1 MDRNTIIGIVL
12 LIGIIITFNVITQPS
27 EEEIAQQQKELAIQD
42 SIAQA
47 EAKVIEV
54 PEEKKSITSV
64 VPDSLLQGKDSLE
77 KEAFALA
84 YVDSINKEKRN
95 TALDIFA
102 VSGEGELAEYTLE
115 NKKIK
120 IHISNKGG
128 FISSAKL
135 KEYQSYDNYMIARE
149 KKKDGKIEIIE
160 PLELFDQ
167 DSTVQF
173 LNFYLNNSKE
183 IKTSKLFFTPV
194 KQTKNELVLR
204 ANTIDPKKYIEYTYK
219 LGENAYDVNYN
230 IALVG
235 LHDDVDGRDLQLK
248 WYMSSKAT
256 EKLTMG
262 QSTNQSRMSS
272 VFYKPKELDREYLTE
287 LMPDAK
293 ITENSLEWVA
303 FKHCYFSSVIL
314 TDEGFDKGSFV
325 GSMPLK
331 TSNYSDFYAAQLN
344 MSRTLNSTTNIPL
357 KFYFGPNDYETLA
370 VYNNQM
376 EDLIDLGITP
386 LRQINQYLIMPV
398 FNLFNGFGWSLGL
411 VIFIV
416 TIMVRILILPLTYK
430 SYQSSARM
438 KVLRPEIQ
446 EINEKFKDKDP
457 MKKQQETMALYRKTG
472 VSPMAGCL
480 PAIIQMPLVIAVF
493 RFFPSTIDL
502 RQKSFLW
509 AEDLSTYESV
519 FQLPFEIPAYG
530 SHVSLFTLILAITMI
545 FYTRVNSNQMAMPQQ
560 PGAPN
565 MKIIM
570 YMMPV
575 MMLFF
580 FNSYAS
586 GLSFYYICGN
596 LMMML
601 MMWVIKKYMIDENK
615 LRAIIEENK
624 KKPKKKSKFQERMDQ
639 LVKQQQAKQADLKN
653 KKK

>member
-12 LIGIIITFNVITQPS
+12 LVGILITFNVITQPS
-27 EEEIAQQQKELAIQD
+27 EEEIAQQQKEQAIQD
-42 SIAQA
+42 SIAQI
-47 EAKVIEV
+47 EAKVVEV

-64 VPDSLLQGKDSLE
+64 VPDSLLQGKDSVE

-84 YVDSINKEKRN
+84 YVDSLNKQRRN

-102 VSGEGELAEYTLE
+102 VSGEGENKEYTLE

-120 IHISNKGG
+120 IHISNRGG

-149 KKKDGKIEIIE
+149 QKKDGEIDIIE
-160 PLELFDQ
+160 PLELFDK
-167 DSTVQF
+167 DSSIQF
-173 LNFYLNNSKE
+173 LDFYLKNSKQ
-183 IKTSKLFFTPV
+183 IKTSRLYFTPV
-194 KQTKNELVLR
+194 KQTKSELVLR
-204 ANTIDPKKYIEYTYK
+204 ANTIDPKKYIEYTYR
-219 LGENAYDVNYN
+219 LGENGYDVNYN

-248 WYMSSKAT
+248 WYVSSKAT
-256 EKLTMG
+256 EKLTLG
-262 QSTNQSRMSS
+262 ESANQSRMSS

-293 ITENSLEWVA
+293 TAENNLEWVA

-314 TDEGFDKGSFV
+314 SDEGFDKGSFLASV
-325 GSMPLK
+325 PLK
-331 TSNYSDFYAAQLN
+331 TSNYSDYYAAQLN

-370 VYNNQM
+370 VYGNEM

-386 LRQINQYLIMPV
+386 LRQINKYLIMPV

-430 SYQSSARM
+430 SYKSSAKM

-480 PAIIQMPLVIAVF
+480 PALIQMPLVIAVF

-519 FQLPFEIPAYG
+519 YNLPFTIPAYG

-545 FYTRVNSNQMAMPQQ
+545 FYTRVNSSQMAMPQQ
-560 PGAPN
+560 QGAPN

-596 LMMML
+596 LMMLL
-601 MMWVIKKYMIDENK
+601 MMFLIKKYMVDEK
-615 LRAIIEENK
+615 KIRAAIEENK
-624 KKPKKKSKFQERMDQ
+624 KKPKKKSKFQERMDM